1 MENNSSEIPHLTDDG
16 LLTPPIKAHSLK
28 KYQAISYYLKI
39 FSTSMKDRWTNRV
52 YIDLF
57 SGSGRAKVEDQGI
70 IVPGSPLLAL
80 GVADR
85 FDKYIFCEKDP
96 NLCAVLTKRVSA
108 VCEPNKFKIIPG
120 DVNQNVEAILAE
132 IPKFSKGSSC
142 LSFCLVDPFSIRDI
156 KFKTIRRLAELY
168 VDFLVL
174 IPSGYDGRRNQDFYL
189 NPEDT
194 SADDFFGDENWR
206 SEWEKAKATKSNDFA
221 LFVLDYF
228 CEKMKELR
236 YLYGGPSDSMRVQIE
251 DKNVLLYHL
260 MLFSRKKLGQRFWT
274 DTKKNINPQTGFDFQ
289 GV

>member
-1 MENNSSEIPHLTDDG
+1 MEHSFEIPQLMDDG

-39 FSTSMKDRWTNRV
+39 FSTSMKGKWDNRV

-57 SGSGRAKVEDQGI
+57 SGAGRAKVEEQGV

-80 GVADR
+80 GVEDR
-85 FDKYIFCEKDP
+85 FDKYIFCEQDHEC
-96 NLCAVLTKRVSA
+96 CAALSQRVSV
-108 VCEPNKFKIIPG
+108 VCEPDKFKVIPG
-120 DVNQNVEAILAE
+120 DVNQNVEAILGE
-132 IPKFSKGSSC
+132 IPKFGKGSSC
-142 LSFCLVDPFSIRDI
+142 LSFCLVDPFRISDI
-156 KFKTIRRLAELY
+156 KFKTIKRLSELY

-174 IPSGYDGRRNQDFYL
+174 IPSSMDARRNQGIYL

-206 SEWEKAKATKSNDFA
+206 TEWEKVKATKNRDFA

-236 YLYGGPSDSMRVQIE
+236 YLYEGPDDSMRVLLE
-251 DKNVLLYHL
+251 EKNLVLYHL
-260 MLFSRKKLGQRFWT
+260 MLFSRKALGQRFWT
-274 DTKKNINPQTGFDFQ
+274 DTKRNINPQIGFDF
-289 GV
+289 